1 MTRGFRRVR
10 RAFHPLKSFVAGSL
24 QSVRIRRGEP
34 PGTESRSMTDNSP
47 AFTTIDEV
55 GGLAGTEFGP
65 STWRAIPQEDI
76 DLYAQLSGDDNP
88 IHVDAEAAAR
98 SPFGMVVPHLREIYR
113 VSGTSTGI
121 VYGFNK
127 IRFPSPVP
135 SGASI
140 RVRGTV
146 AQVEEI
152 AGGWQ
157 VTLALVFEVEGSA
170 KPAVV
175 AELVLRHYR

>member
-1 MTRGFRRVR
+1 MQKG
-10 RAFHPLKSFVAGSL
+10 AVARQGCND
-24 QSVRIRRGEP
+24 
-34 PGTESRSMTDNSP
+34 MTDT
-47 AFTTIDEV
+47 AFATIDEV
-55 GGLAGTEFGP
+55 AGLLGREFGP

-88 IHVDAEAAAR
+88 IHVDAEAAAK
-98 SPFGMVVPHLREIYR
+98 SPFGGRIAHGMLTLSMVVPHLREIYKI
-113 VSGTSTGI
+113 SGTSTGI

-135 SGASI
+135 SGGRI

-146 AQVEEI
+146 AEVDEI
-152 AGGWQ
+152 DGGWQ

-170 KPAVV
+170 KPAVA

>member
-1 MTRGFRRVR
+1 MTLARTRK
-10 RAFHPLKSFVAGSL
+10 H
-24 QSVRIRRGEP
+24 E
-34 PGTESRSMTDNSP
+34 MTDTDTSSP
-47 AFTTIDEV
+47 KAFTTIDDV
-55 GGLAGTEFGP
+55 ARLAGTEFGP
-65 STWRAIPQEDI
+65 SSWRAIEQDDI

-88 IHVDAEAAAR
+88 IHVDAEVAAR
-98 SPFGMVVPHLREIYR
+98 SPFGGRIAHGMLTLSMVVPHLREIYR

-121 VYGFNK
+121 VYGFNR

-146 AQVEEI
+146 AEVAEI
-152 AGGWQ
+152 AGGVQ
-157 VTLALVFEVEGSA
+157 VTLALTFEVADAA
-170 KPAVV
+170 KPAAV

>member
-1 MTRGFRRVR
+1 MTN
-10 RAFHPLKSFVAGSL
+10 P
-24 QSVRIRRGEP
+24 
-34 PGTESRSMTDNSP
+34 SP
-47 AFTTIDEV
+47 ATADPARVFTTIDEV
-55 GGLAGTEFGP
+55 GGIAGREFGP

-88 IHVDAEAAAR
+88 IHVDAEVAAK
-98 SPFGMVVPHLREIYR
+98 SPFGGRIAHGMLTLSMVVPHLREIYK
-113 VSGTSTGI
+113 VTGTSTGI

-157 VTLALVFEVEGSA
+157 VTLALTFEVEGSA
-170 KPAVV
+170 KPAVA
-175 AELVLRHYR
+175 AELVLRHYK

>member
-1 MTRGFRRVR
+1 MHT
-10 RAFHPLKSFVAGSL
+10 
-24 QSVRIRRGEP
+24 
-34 PGTESRSMTDNSP
+34 GTAAPNEEVHMTDTAP
-47 AFTTIDEV
+47 KAHVTIDEV
-55 GGLAGTEFGP
+55 GGLTGTEFGP
-65 STWRAIPQEDI
+65 STWRAIPQDDI

-98 SPFGMVVPHLREIYR
+98 SPFGGRIAHGMLTLSMVVPHLREIYR

-127 IRFPSPVP
+127 IRFPAPVP
-135 SGASI
+135 SGANI

-146 AQVEEI
+146 AQVEEV

-157 VTLALVFEVEGSA
+157 VTLALVFEVEGSE

-175 AELVLRHYR
+175 AELVLRHYK

>member
-1 MTRGFRRVR
+1 VEGVT
-10 RAFHPLKSFVAGSL
+10 
-24 QSVRIRRGEP
+24 EP
-34 PGTESRSMTDNSP
+34 TY
-47 AFTTIDEV
+47 AHTTIDEV
-55 GGLAGTEFGP
+55 GGLAGTSFGP

-88 IHVDAEAAAR
+88 IHVDAEAAAK
-98 SPFGMVVPHLREIYR
+98 SPFGGRIAHGMLTLSMVVPHLREIYR

-127 IRFPSPVP
+127 IRFPSPVR
-135 SGASI
+135 SGADI

-146 AQVEEI
+146 AQVEEV
-152 AGGWQ
+152 AGGYQ
-157 VTLALVFEVEGSA
+157 VTLALTFETPDSE

>member
-1 MTRGFRRVR
+1 MTNPTPANAEQTRV
-10 RAFHPLKSFVAGSL
+10 
-24 QSVRIRRGEP
+24 
-34 PGTESRSMTDNSP
+34 
-47 AFTTIDEV
+47 FTTIDEV
-55 GGLAGTEFGP
+55 GDIAGREFGP

-88 IHVDAEAAAR
+88 IHVDAEVAAK
-98 SPFGMVVPHLREIYR
+98 SPFGGRIAHGMLTLSMVVPHLREIYK
-113 VSGTSTGI
+113 VTGTSTGI

-135 SGASI
+135 SGGSI

-157 VTLALVFEVEGSA
+157 VTLALTFEVEGSA
-170 KPAVV
+170 KPAVA
-175 AELVLRHYR
+175 AELVLRHYK

>member
-1 MTRGFRRVR
+1 
-10 RAFHPLKSFVAGSL
+10 
-24 QSVRIRRGEP
+24 
-34 PGTESRSMTDNSP
+34 MTDNSST
-47 AFTTIDEV
+47 AAQATRVFTTIEEV
-55 GGLAGTEFGP
+55 GDIVGREFGP

-98 SPFGMVVPHLREIYR
+98 SQFGGRIAHGMLTLTMVVPHLREIYR
-113 VSGTSTGI
+113 VTGTTTGI

-127 IRFPSPVP
+127 IRFPTAVP
-135 SGASI
+135 SGANI

-146 AQVEEI
+146 AQVEEVP
-152 AGGWQ
+152 GGWQ
-157 VTLALVFEVEGSA
+157 VTLALTFEVEGA
-170 KPAVV
+170 TKPAVV